1 MAVMRNKMK
10 IKKGDTVI
18 VIAGKEKGKQ
28 GAVLRA
34 IPADRRVV
42 VEGINVVKRHTRPS
56 AGQPGGI
63 VEKEAAIHVSNVA
76 LVDPKNG
83 KATRVGRKR
92 LEDGRSV
99 RYAKAS
105 GEIIDR

>member
-1 MAVMRNKMK
+1 MTNKMK
-10 IKKGDTVI
+10 IKKGDTVV
-18 VIAGKEKGKQ
+18 VITGKEKGKQ

-34 IPADRRVV
+34 IPADWRVI
-42 VEGINVVKRHTRPS
+42 VEGVNIVKRHTRPS

-63 VEKEAAIHVSNVA
+63 VEKEATIHISNVA
-76 LVDPKNG
+76 LVDPKSG
-83 KATRVGRKR
+83 KPTRVGRKR
-92 LEDGRSV
+92 LEDGRNV